1 MKIYALEI
9 DFFRYISCYLN
20 CMRMLRYNYKEK
32 NYVKQQRR
40 EHTYTKNMCAGNLDQ
55 LQTAKQNSNWSACLC

>member
-32 NYVKQQRR
+32 NHVKQQRR
-40 EHTYTKNMCAGNLDQ
+40 EHILRICVLVISTNCRPRSKTAIGQ
-55 LQTAKQNSNWSACLC
+55 LACVR